1 MVNNDPR
8 LTPCVELGAFRGDP
22 RSALRAADDG
32 ALAVME
38 GGAPLGAPLFYCLSP
53 DVFDAILDRME
64 TLEAMVAI
72 GQRHSERETAVPW
85 NTL

>member
-38 GGAPLGAPLFYCLSP
+38 GGAPLFYCLSP
-53 DVFDAILDRME
+53 DIFDAILDRME

-72 GQRHSERETAVPW
+72 GQRHSEREIAVPW
-85 NTL
+85 GAL